1 MVPKP
6 FPFPLGIGVD
16 IVKVSRI
23 RRLMADKHMIN
34 KWSRKVFNR
43 LEWLN
48 LFEEFN
54 SALDEPLKWHTQDPG
69 FRLNLPHVWETRREE
84 FPALHIPELTQL
96 QKPSR
101 PLSTAEIS
109 DFEREDS
116 SPKTM
121 ALATFLAGRSD
132 YETAIFC
139 PGP

>member
-23 RRLMADKHMIN
+23 RRLMADQHLIN
-34 KWSRKVFNR
+34 KWARKVFNR
-43 LEWLN
+43 LEWLH
-48 LFEEFN
+48 LFDEFN
-54 SALDEPLKWHTQDPG
+54 SALDEPLEWHAQDPG

-84 FPALHIPELTQL
+84 FPDLTRL
-96 QKPSR
+96 RKPSR

-109 DFEREDS
+109 DFESGDL

-121 ALATFLAGRSD
+121 ALAFFLAGRSD
-132 YETAIFC
+132 YEIALFC